1 MAVAH
6 VPEVVVGEGVV
17 IDTRRMR
24 LEGSHVG

>member
-6 VPEVVVGEGVV
+6 VPQVVVGEGVV
-17 IDTRRMR
+17 IDTRRIS